1 MSSKAANDCLREGL
15 FDSSK
20 TSATKP
26 SLRGALSS
34 VLTSADSA
42 FQLAL
47 EIALGG
53 VSVKVQPLR
62 LIQPC
67 RRYLETVGDV
77 IEDDFYQHSR
87 RCILDFSPM
96 RLGAGKTGTC

>member
-53 VSVKVQPLR
+53 VSAKVQPLR

-67 RRYLETVGDV
+67 RAFHRLCLTGGRD
-77 IEDDFYQHSR
+77 
-87 RCILDFSPM
+87 RCQASSHGEHRCLSQARCSPH
-96 RLGAGKTGTC
+96 TI

>member
-1 MSSKAANDCLREGL
+1 STEKRKRMFAFSRRTARETLGIAEREGAAALVVRARSACPAKLQMTCLREGL

-53 VSVKVQPLR
+53 VSAKVQPLR
-62 LIQPC
+62 L
-67 RRYLETVGDV
+67 
-77 IEDDFYQHSR
+77 
-87 RCILDFSPM
+87 
-96 RLGAGKTGTC
+96 